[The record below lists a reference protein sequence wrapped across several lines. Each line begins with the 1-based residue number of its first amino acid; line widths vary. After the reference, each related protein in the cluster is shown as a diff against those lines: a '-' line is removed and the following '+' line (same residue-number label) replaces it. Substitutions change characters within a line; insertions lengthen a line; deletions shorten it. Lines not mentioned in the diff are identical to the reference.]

1 MKKLITFIAAGV
13 FALSMAMTSFAGSW
27 QRNNVGWWYQN
38 DNGTWP
44 AACWQQI
51 NGAWYY
57 FNPAGYMLENTTTP
71 DGYYVGADGAWIPG
85 GQPAAQTTQ
94 AIDYSALGDCY
105 HYAYSL
111 DAAGN
116 EYQENRTDLYILT
129 HEDGNKRITFDG
141 QTWELYFHPRT
152 NGRVFGRVTG
162 TYPDI
167 QIFYDKADGAGN
179 VTLWVNGQKTYY
191 QK

>member
-94 AIDYSALGDCY
+94 AIDYSALGKRY
-105 HYAYSL
+105 TYAYSI

-116 EYQENRTDLYILT
+116 HFQESRTDLYIRK
-129 HEDGNKRITFDG
+129 GANA
-141 QTWELYFHPRT
+141 

>member
-51 NGAWYY
+51 NGAW
-57 FNPAGYMLENTTTP
+57 
-71 DGYYVGADGAWIPG
+71 IPG

-94 AIDYSALGDCY
+94 AIDYSALGKRY
-105 HYAYSL
+105 TYAYSI

-116 EYQENRTDLYILT
+116 HFQESRTDLYIRKGAND
-129 HEDGNKRITFDG
+129 ERIVTFDG

-152 NGRVFGRVTG
+152 NGRVFGRVYG
-162 TYPDI
+162 QVPDI
-167 QIFYDKADGAGN
+167 QIFYSKNEGKGDVELYVDGRSS
-179 VTLWVNGQKTYY
+179 YY
-191 QK
+191 TE

>member
-71 DGYYVGADGAWIPG
+71 DG
-85 GQPAAQTTQ
+85 
-94 AIDYSALGDCY
+94 
-105 HYAYSL
+105 
-111 DAAGN
+111 
-116 EYQENRTDLYILT
+116 
-129 HEDGNKRITFDG
+129 
-141 QTWELYFHPRT
+141 
-152 NGRVFGRVTG
+152 
-162 TYPDI
+162 
-167 QIFYDKADGAGN
+167 
-179 VTLWVNGQKTYY
+179 
-191 QK
+191 

>member
-71 DGYYVGADGAWIPG
+71 DGYYVGVDGAWIPG

-94 AIDYSALGDCY
+94 AIDYSALGKRY
-105 HYAYSL
+105 TYAYSI

-116 EYQENRTDLYILT
+116 HFQESRTDLYIRKGAND
-129 HEDGNKRITFDG
+129 ERIVTFDG

-152 NGRVFGRVTG
+152 NGRVFGRVYG
-162 TYPDI
+162 QVPDI
-167 QIFYDKADGAGN
+167 QIFYSKNEGKGDVELYVDGRSS
-179 VTLWVNGQKTYY
+179 YY
-191 QK
+191 TE

>member
-71 DGYYVGADGAWIPG
+71 DGYYVGADGSYDPNAPENKNG
-85 GQPAAQTTQ
+85 GGV
-94 AIDYSALGDCY
+94 S
-105 HYAYSL
+105 S
-111 DAAGN
+111 AAGTPAG
-116 EYQENRTDLYILT
+116 EAMAAIAKKLSVSFLPSPFRYVSLYV
-129 HEDGNKRITFDG
+129 
-141 QTWELYFHPRT
+141 YSSS
-152 NGRVFGRVTG
+152 
-162 TYPDI
+162 
-167 QIFYDKADGAGN
+167 GALSIS
-179 VTLWVNGQKTYY
+179 TRSAS
-191 QK
+191 